1 MKIDQ
6 NENTVLGS
14 VEESSRI
21 KKADRVAVG

>member
-14 VEESSRI
+14 VEESSR
-21 KKADRVAVG
+21 KKKPTGFAVG